1 MEEAHAI
8 PHLRE
13 TLLFLALA
21 GVLVPLLQR
30 FRVSSVL
37 GFLAVGILVGPF
49 GLGRLAADVPILRW
63 LVFPNLE
70 AVAVLSEIG
79 VMFLMFM
86 IGLEL
91 SAERLWSMRRW
102 VFVAGTAQVLASAA
116 AIGLIAAAFGNPLS
130 AALVIGLAM
139 SFSSTAVTW

>member
-1 MEEAHAI
+1 MDEVHAI

-13 TLLFLALA
+13 TLLFLGLA

-30 FRVSSVL
+30 YRVSSVL

-49 GLGRLAADVPILRW
+49 GLGRLAAEVPLLRW
-63 LVFPNLE
+63 LVFPNLD
-70 AVAVLSEIG
+70 AVSVLAEIG

-91 SAERLWSMRRW
+91 SAERLWAMRRW
-102 VFVAGTAQVLASAA
+102 VFAAGSAQVLVSAA
-116 AIGLIAAAFGNPLS
+116 AIGLVAAAFGNPLAS
-130 AALVIGLAM
+130 ALV
-139 SFSSTAVTW
+139 

>member
-37 GFLAVGILVGPF
+37 GFLAVGMLVGPF
-49 GLGRLAADVPILRW
+49 GLGRLAADVPLLGW

-91 SAERLWSMRRW
+91 SAERLW
-102 VFVAGTAQVLASAA
+102 
-116 AIGLIAAAFGNPLS
+116 
-130 AALVIGLAM
+130 
-139 SFSSTAVTW
+139 